1 MHPQRIAGQA
11 PSHVSIE
18 TPDAQVGDSFTKFS
32 TTLLPCSRSE
42 RSMYWALLYSPA
54 RNTEAE
60 GVDIMNPVSNLYEF
74 SAGAMAGI
82 DF

>member
-1 MHPQRIAGQA
+1 
-11 PSHVSIE
+11 
-18 TPDAQVGDSFTKFS
+18 
-32 TTLLPCSRSE
+32 
-42 RSMYWALLYSPA
+42 MYWALLYSPA